1 MAAMSLAFKGSAQL
15 DPAWLCSRTQSI
27 KLNISMFF
35 SDILIHFELF
45 LWGFSCFMQLRFYFA
60 EFYEAV

>member
-35 SDILIHFELF
+35 F
-45 LWGFSCFMQLRFYFA
+45 
-60 EFYEAV
+60 